1 MKKIVAL
8 TLAALALAIP
18 ATQASAAKQ
27 AGPTAAQFRA
37 LQKQVT
43 GLQKQVKT
51 LNSVIA
57 SCLFVQA
64 VPVAQYGANDGTQ
77 GYLYNLPSGTT
88 VATTALDVVAQG
100 DTPQAWFVGTS
111 NDCATAMNSGG
122 AFTSFKVDPGARSV
136 AAVHGKRDRAGR
148 GCPLDSAARVL
159 SPRPDHLLPLDSGP
173 RS

>member
-1 MKKIVAL
+1 MKRLLVFVATAGL
-8 TLAALALAIP
+8 AVGLYATTAGGGQQAVTPGQFAAL
-18 ATQASAAKQ
+18 SK
-27 AGPTAAQFRA
+27 
-37 LQKQVT
+37 KVT

-136 AAVHGKRDRAGR
+136 ATLRALFTGLNR
-148 GCPLDSAARVL
+148 HSK
-159 SPRPDHLLPLDSGP
+159 
-173 RS
+173 